1 MKKPTAVTAL
11 AITAALLSSC
21 SGKDATWCTLEWPNT
36 DKQALAGECLF
47 EDKNGAGEDTSISFY
62 NQDYRFIFP
71 NSNKD
76 KNYKRQDTPYT
87 TTFDHNGYV
96 LTIYKAGRPENS

>member
-21 SGKDATWCTLEWPNT
+21 SGTDAAWCTLEWPNT
-36 DKQALAGECLF
+36 DKQALDGDCLF
-47 EDKNGAGEDTSISFY
+47 EDKTGADEDTSICFY
-62 NQDYRFIFP
+62 RLDFFFILP
-71 NSNKD
+71 NSNND
-76 KNYKRQDTPYT
+76 KNYKRQDTSNT